1 MKRTLLL
8 TAVMVA
14 ATMWV
19 LPTGPMAQ
27 SEEGSGQGAQGGQC
41 YFQASENVYLQIYYI
56 GSEGVER
63 QIIWSGYLSAG
74 DTKAYNSP
82 DGRVGYATTD
92 DPQNPWDEDE
102 QDCIDGEAI
111 DIP

>member
-1 MKRTLLL
+1 MKRTLIL

-14 ATMWV
+14 AMMWF
-19 LPTGPMAQ
+19 LPSGLMAQ
-27 SEEGSGQGAQGGQC
+27 DQAGQC
-41 YFQASENVYLQIYYI
+41 YFQASEDVYLQIYYI

-63 QIIWSGYLSAG
+63 QIIWSGHLQAG

-82 DGRVGYATTD
+82 NGRVGYATTD